1 MEYCQD
7 FLIDNQEKAYKI
19 EIPKYASL
27 SSGTNHSPFLDQ
39 PLVIV
44 TIDTDLENLFSVT
57 RLTDERISTGSHSN
71 IIKFHSLQGNI
82 LDSFGTKSGN
92 RQRDIT
98 CSKNRHLVYVN
109 FFDRTFNIEK
119 NKLVLVRR

>member
-1 MEYCQD
+1 MEYCQH
-7 FLIDNQEKAYKI
+7 FLIDSQEKAYKI

-44 TIDTDLENLFSVT
+44 TIDTDFEKLFSVI
-57 RLTDERISTGSHSN
+57 RLTDERILTGSHSN

-82 LDSFGTKSGN
+82 LNSFGTNSGN
-92 RQRDIT
+92 SPRDIT
-98 CSKNRHLVYVN
+98 CS
-109 FFDRTFNIEK
+109 
-119 NKLVLVRR
+119 

>member
-1 MEYCQD
+1 MEYCQH
-7 FLIDNQEKAYKI
+7 FLIDNQEKSYKI
-19 EIPKYASL
+19 EIPKYAAL

-44 TIDTDLENLFSVT
+44 TIDTDFENLFSVT
-57 RLTDERISTGSHSN
+57 RFTDERISTGSHRN

-92 RQRDIT
+92 SPRDIT
-98 CSKNRHLVYVN
+98 CSKNGHLVYVN
-109 FFDRTFNIEK
+109 FFYRTFNIVK
-119 NKLVLVRR
+119 NKLVLERR